1 MCVFAWCMGVWV
13 DGRVFATLWLFNLN
27 MQIESRLKTRPA
39 KSSGTKKKKCKF
51 NAQFTQP
58 QKCATF
64 CVEIE
69 MRVIKN

>member
-39 KSSGTKKKKCKF
+39 KSSGTKKKNVNLTHNLRSRK
-51 NAQFTQP
+51 NALRFVS
-58 QKCATF
+58 K
-64 CVEIE
+64 
-69 MRVIKN
+69 